1 MIKYSLV
8 CDNAHEFDS
17 WFPNSDAF
25 DKQAKRGLVECPH
38 CGSQKVSKALM
49 APSVS
54 TSKRRARNTFIEHM
68 PQPAEPSAVA
78 TPAAPPAQQPVA
90 LLDEQQQQMRA
101 AIRELHQKIAENTVD
116 VGKSFSDE
124 ARKMHDGEKPQR
136 AIRGEATF
144 AEAKELWE
152 DGIPVLPVPSLP
164 EDRN

>member
-8 CDNAHEFDS
+8 CDNAHEFES

-25 DKQAKRGLVECPH
+25 DKQAKRGLVECPQ
-38 CGSQKVSKALM
+38 CGSLKVSKALM

-68 PQPAEPSAVA
+68 PEPAAA
-78 TPAAPPAQQPVA
+78 PAAPAPAVQQPVA

-101 AIRELHQKIAENTVD
+101 AIRELRQKIAENTVD
-116 VGKSFSDE
+116 VGKSFSEE

-152 DGIPVLPVPSLP
+152 DGIPVLPIPSLP